1 MHGENLKLIGYNMF
15 SVVLRKLKLRIRKLS
30 LSMLNLLNVRYKK
43 RQENPV
49 LRNIRQVQNSCKI
62 HAT

>member
-43 RQENPV
+43 GQENPI
-49 LRNIRQVQNSCKI
+49 LCHIRQVQNSCKI